1 MNMSDTEKKYSWN
14 YAGDKYT
21 LLEYLKKVNELIDS
35 PVNQMQ
41 ECDGDLFMSE
51 YQKLSTASYKL
62 PNLIDQLE
70 KEQKEYENDV

>member
-1 MNMSDTEKKYSWN
+1 
-14 YAGDKYT
+14 
-21 LLEYLKKVNELIDS
+21 VNELIDS
-35 PVNQMQ
+35 PINQMQ

>member
-1 MNMSDTEKKYSWN
+1 MSDTEKKYSWN
-14 YAGDKYT
+14 YADDGYT

-51 YQKLSTASYKL
+51 FQKLITASFQL
-62 PNLIDQLE
+62 PSLIVQLE

>member
-1 MNMSDTEKKYSWN
+1 MSDTEKKYSWN

-51 YQKLSTASYKL
+51 YQKLSTASYKHASMKLMHLL
-62 PNLIDQLE
+62 P
-70 KEQKEYENDV
+70 